1 MSKITWNDSFS
12 VKNDEIDNQHKKW
25 IEMINDLHDVLI
37 QDNFDNL
44 QKITVQTLD
53 AMNEYVRYH
62 FSAEEKYMQKIG
74 YPGLPSHKTLHEQF
88 YLRITTLHS
97 DIQAGK
103 LVLNTEIM
111 KTLTHWLQEH
121 ILNEDMKYSRFAAA
135 L

>member
-1 MSKITWNDSFS
+1 MSKISWNDSFS
-12 VKNDEIDNQHKKW
+12 VKNDEIDAQHKRW
-25 IEMINDLHDVLI
+25 IVMINDLHDVLL
-37 QDNFDNL
+37 QDSFDNL
-44 QKITVQTLD
+44 QKITMQTLD

-74 YPGLPSHKTLHEQF
+74 YPGLSSHKKIHEQF
-88 YLRITTLHS
+88 YLRIVTLHG

-111 KTLTHWLQEH
+111 KTLTAWLQEH
-121 ILNEDMKYSRFAAA
+121 ILNEDMKYSQFAAH